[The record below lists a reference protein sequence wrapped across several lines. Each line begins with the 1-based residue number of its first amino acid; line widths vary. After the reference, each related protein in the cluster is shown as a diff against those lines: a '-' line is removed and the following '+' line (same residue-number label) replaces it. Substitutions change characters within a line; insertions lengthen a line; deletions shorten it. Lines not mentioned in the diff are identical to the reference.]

1 MASTSGNTTTRKTAS
16 TKKTT
21 TSTAKKAT
29 TKTTSRTAKTTTKA
43 TTKATTTTKTTPTKK
58 LTTSDRVLS
67 LEEKVDKL
75 LSILD
80 SEFRSEMRQGPR
92 GVSNKL
98 RSAGLIK

>member
-1 MASTSGNTTTRKTAS
+1 MASTSGNTTTRKTSSTKKAATSS

-21 TSTAKKAT
+21 A
-29 TKTTSRTAKTTTKA
+29 KTTARAAKTTTKA
-43 TTKATTTTKTTPTKK
+43 TNTTKTPTTKK
-58 LTTSDRVLS
+58 PTTSDRVLS

>member
-1 MASTSGNTTTRKTAS
+1 MASTSGNTTTRKTSSTKKAATSS

-21 TSTAKKAT
+21 AKTTARAAKAT
-29 TKTTSRTAKTTTKA
+29 TKVTNATKTPTTK
-43 TTKATTTTKTTPTKK
+43 KP
-58 LTTSDRVLS
+58 TTSDRVLS